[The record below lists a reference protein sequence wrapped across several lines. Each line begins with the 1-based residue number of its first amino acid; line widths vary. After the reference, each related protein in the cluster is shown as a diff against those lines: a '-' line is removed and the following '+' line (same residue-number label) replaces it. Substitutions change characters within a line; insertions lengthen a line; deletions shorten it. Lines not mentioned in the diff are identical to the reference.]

1 MIAARYGSA
10 DVVKILLENGADI
23 HAKTN
28 GGELLNISFLL
39 SVYIS
44 IYLLSIHIYLSKYKS
59 QYKICDKFKIFISR
73 MDQSFEGS
81 SVWKD

>member
-44 IYLLSIHIYLSKYKS
+44 IYLLSNVLINYHILFLGVS
-59 QYKICDKFKIFISR
+59 ITLL
-73 MDQSFEGS
+73 
-81 SVWKD
+81 